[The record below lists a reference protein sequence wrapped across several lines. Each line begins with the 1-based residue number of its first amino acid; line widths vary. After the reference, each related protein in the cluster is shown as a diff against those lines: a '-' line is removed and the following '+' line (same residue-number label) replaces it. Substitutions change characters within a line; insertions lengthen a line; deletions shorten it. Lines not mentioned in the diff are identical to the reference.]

1 MNCMMCLKDK
11 EKVRY
16 IDLYI
21 IGSEGLYI
29 CHDCEM
35 EIVEF
40 VRQKRVVSGK
50 DKIINYKL
58 NKKKSDGIQIK
69 RIK

>member
-40 VRQKRVVSGK
+40 VRQKRIVSGRN
-50 DKIINYKL
+50 KIKNYKL
-58 NKKKSDGIQIK
+58 NKEK
-69 RIK
+69 

>member
-11 EKVRY
+11 EKVKY

-29 CHDCEM
+29 CHDCEN
-35 EIVEF
+35 EIIDFIKDRRIEN
-40 VRQKRVVSGK
+40 GK
-50 DKIINYKL
+50 EKIRDYQLKKVKLYKE
-58 NKKKSDGIQIK
+58 NENN
-69 RIK
+69 

>member
-40 VRQKRVVSGK
+40 VRQKRIENGK
-50 DKIINYKL
+50 EKIKNFKINKE
-58 NKKKSDGIQIK
+58 
-69 RIK
+69 